1 MIDTARIQVVGGR
14 GGSGCVAFR
23 REKHVPRGGPSGGD
37 GGDGGSVVL
46 VVDSRKRTLLDF
58 QYRRRFA
65 GGAGVH
71 GMGKERDGAA
81 GGDVE
86 IAVPPG
92 TIVKDAGT
100 GEVLVDLVAA
110 GERLVIARGGKGGR
124 GNRRFVTSTNRAPRD
139 WEPGEPGEARE
150 ILLELRLL
158 ADAGLVGLPNAGKS
172 TLLSRVSAAR
182 PKIADY
188 PFTTLEPYL
197 GVVAVGEFD
206 SFVLADIPGIIEG
219 ASRGK
224 GLGLDF
230 LRHIERTAVL
240 VFVIDA
246 SVPAPGAA
254 AALESLRAE
263 LAAHDARLGGR
274 PALVAL
280 NKIDLLDAGARAAL
294 PERIAGLAAHP
305 ISAATGE
312 GVPGLVR
319 AIQERL
325 AAAEDAGGGGRGA
338 PRAPRALAEDRPR
351 RWGAPDE
358 PHAPDGSP

>member
-1 MIDTARIQVVGGR
+1 MIDTARIRVEGGR

-65 GGAGVH
+65 AGAGEH

-92 TIVKDAGT
+92 TIVKDAAS
-100 GEVLVDLVAA
+100 GEVLGDLVAP
-110 GERLVIARGGKGGR
+110 GERLLIARGGKGGR

-139 WEPGEPGEARE
+139 WEPGEPGESRE

-197 GVVAVGEFD
+197 GVVAAGEFD

-246 SVPAPGAA
+246 SGAEPAA
-254 AALESLRAE
+254 AAAATLETLRAE
-263 LAAHDARLGGR
+263 LVAHDAQLGAR

-294 PERIAGLAAHP
+294 PARIAGLAAHA

-312 GVPGLVR
+312 GVPALVR

-325 AAAEDAGGGGRGA
+325 ADVADVGGTRRGA
-338 PRAPRALAEDRPR
+338 PRAP
-351 RWGAPDE
+351 
-358 PHAPDGSP
+358 DGSP